1 MERFSYKWQY
11 RQGKLNVADP
21 LSRLELNALTRSRA
35 KKEAAAAKPS
45 PSADKE
51 QPVDKDPSPCV
62 VEERSVEK
70 NLPEMVPDLRRPK
83 GTKTVHQPRARS
95 EEEGTNVISADMLK
109 SLYETDAWKKEVA
122 AWPKHYKE
130 KPNGMWYYG
139 DRLAIPSAKAFKVA
153 RVGIIRE
160 HHDTPF
166 AGHRGFNKTKQS
178 VGRAFYWRGMHTEI
192 LQYCNECFGCQKN
205 KGGRRPYGLLQPI
218 QPPTKKW
225 GAMSM
230 DFITNLPETEENFDA
245 IVTFVDSL
253 TKLVHFRAVKYKGLT
268 AKELSKVFLQEI
280 FRHHGVPE
288 YIISDRDTK
297 MTSKFWG
304 QVMAQLGSLC
314 NFTTAHRPQADG
326 QTERV
331 HRTAEEVL
339 RQYISPDMRNWAELL
354 PMVEFALNDSV
365 HEGMSETPFFLTYGC
380 HPNKPI
386 DLALKTSNLMARK
399 SAKEINLAIKKA
411 RELLVQSKEQ
421 MKRQYDKHQ
430 TDVAFTEGEK
440 VWLSSKNFAFKYGA
454 RKLAPKWLGP
464 FQITET
470 IGQVNCRLQLPEG
483 WKIHNVFHVSLLKR
497 YVQDPKYKAPAPSFI
512 DEKGEPQ
519 WEVHQILSTKKVD
532 KSRRQYLVA
541 WSGFGPEY
549 ASYIDENVL
558 MEGAKGLIA
567 DFWKSK
573 ASCPELGK
581 VESE

>member
-1 MERFSYKWQY
+1 MTTPVLAHYNPSKPIELICDASGGALGCVLIQDGHPVAFESRKLSAAETRYDTGERELLAVMHALKVWRCYLEGVQFTLVTDHKPNTYLKSIENWNDRQARWNQKLERFSYKWQY

-35 KKEAAAAKPS
+35 RKEAAAAKPS

-51 QPVDKDPSPCV
+51 QPVDKSPSPSV

-192 LQYCNECFGCQKN
+192 LHYCNECFGCQKN

-230 DFITNLPETEENFDA
+230 DFITNLPETEENFSDQTGTLPSCE
-245 IVTFVDSL
+245 VQ
-253 TKLVHFRAVKYKGLT
+253 RAYGKGT
-268 AKELSKVFLQEI
+268 V
-280 FRHHGVPE
+280 
-288 YIISDRDTK
+288 
-297 MTSKFWG
+297 
-304 QVMAQLGSLC
+304 
-314 NFTTAHRPQADG
+314 
-326 QTERV
+326 
-331 HRTAEEVL
+331 
-339 RQYISPDMRNWAELL
+339 
-354 PMVEFALNDSV
+354 
-365 HEGMSETPFFLTYGC
+365 
-380 HPNKPI
+380 
-386 DLALKTSNLMARK
+386 
-399 SAKEINLAIKKA
+399 
-411 RELLVQSKEQ
+411 
-421 MKRQYDKHQ
+421 
-430 TDVAFTEGEK
+430 
-440 VWLSSKNFAFKYGA
+440 
-454 RKLAPKWLGP
+454 
-464 FQITET
+464 
-470 IGQVNCRLQLPEG
+470 
-483 WKIHNVFHVSLLKR
+483 
-497 YVQDPKYKAPAPSFI
+497 
-512 DEKGEPQ
+512 
-519 WEVHQILSTKKVD
+519 
-532 KSRRQYLVA
+532 
-541 WSGFGPEY
+541 
-549 ASYIDENVL
+549 
-558 MEGAKGLIA
+558 
-567 DFWKSK
+567 
-573 ASCPELGK
+573 
-581 VESE
+581 